1 MFPGFRDRKKKLL
14 EKSRA
19 RGRDMVEKIKSNP
32 EAMAAMNRTVLMQ
45 LLASLG
51 LKAYEW
57 VSEKSGRKF
66 VVEHEADGITI
77 EFTENGEEA
86 IPDFMKKGG

>member
-19 RGRDMVEKIKSNP
+19 RGREMVEKIKSNP
-32 EAMAAMNRTVLMQ
+32 EALASVNRAVLMQ

-57 VSEKSGRKF
+57 VSENPGRKF
-66 VVEHEADGITI
+66 VVEHEPDGISI